1 MGKTFYLEITA
12 SDRKFYNGECEMM
25 IFPAID
31 GQQGI
36 LPNHESMVTAVK
48 AGELRFKV
56 NGEWKEAA
64 VGDGFV
70 EIMPE
75 FVVLLADTVEWP
87 DEIDIRR
94 AKEAK
99 ERGCT
104 RAAICM
110 ESQREYYH
118 SKAALSRAMARLKV
132 TGKHL

>member
-12 SDRKFYNGECEMM
+12 RDRKFYNGECEMM

-31 GQQGI
+31 GEQGI

-48 AGELRFKV
+48 TGELRFKV

-94 AKEAK
+94 AEEAK
-99 ERGCT
+99 ERAQE
-104 RAAICM
+104 RLRQK
-110 ESQREYYH
+110 ESQKEYYH
-118 SKAALSRAMARLKV
+118 SKAELSRAMARLKL

>member
-36 LPNHESMVTAVK
+36 LPNHESMVTTVK

-99 ERGCT
+99 ERAQE
-104 RAAICM
+104 RLRQK

>member
-56 NGEWKEAA
+56 NGERKEAA

-99 ERGCT
+99 ERAQE
-104 RAAICM
+104 RLRQK

>member
-12 SDRKFYNGECEMM
+12 SDRKFYNGECQMM

-31 GQQGI
+31 GEQGI

-48 AGELRFKV
+48 TGELRFKV

-94 AKEAK
+94 AEEAK
-99 ERGCT
+99 ERAQE
-104 RAAICM
+104 RLRQK
-110 ESQREYYH
+110 ESQKEYYH

>member
-1 MGKTFYLEITA
+1 M
-12 SDRKFYNGECEMM
+12 
-25 IFPAID
+25 
-31 GQQGI
+31 
-36 LPNHESMVTAVK
+36 
-48 AGELRFKV
+48 
-56 NGEWKEAA
+56 
-64 VGDGFV
+64 GDGFV

-99 ERGCT
+99 ERAQE
-104 RAAICM
+104 RLRQK

>member
-1 MGKTFYLEITA
+1 
-12 SDRKFYNGECEMM
+12 MM

-31 GQQGI
+31 GEQGI

-48 AGELRFKV
+48 TGELRFKV

-94 AKEAK
+94 AQ
-99 ERGCT
+99 ERL
-104 RAAICM
+104 RQK
-110 ESQREYYH
+110 ESQKEYYH

>member
-12 SDRKFYNGECEMM
+12 SDRQFYNGECEMM

-31 GQQGI
+31 GEQGI

-48 AGELRFKV
+48 AGELKFKV
-56 NGEWKEAA
+56 DGEWREAA

-94 AKEAK
+94 AREAK
-99 ERGCT
+99 ERAQE
-104 RAAICM
+104 RLRQK

>member
-56 NGEWKEAA
+56 MVSGKKLPWAMDLLRSCRNSSFFWQTRWNGRMKLISGGQKKQKNGPRRGSDRRKARESTITARRR
-64 VGDGFV
+64 F
-70 EIMPE
+70 PE
-75 FVVLLADTVEWP
+75 QWQ
-87 DEIDIRR
+87 
-94 AKEAK
+94 
-99 ERGCT
+99 G
-104 RAAICM
+104 
-110 ESQREYYH
+110 
-118 SKAALSRAMARLKV
+118 LK
-132 TGKHL
+132 

>member
-36 LPNHESMVTAVK
+36 LPNHESMGTAVK

-99 ERGCT
+99 ERAQE
-104 RAAICM
+104 RLRQK

>member
-31 GQQGI
+31 GEQGI
-36 LPNHESMVTAVK
+36 LPNHESRVTAVK

-99 ERGCT
+99 ERAQE
-104 RAAICM
+104 RLRQK

>member
-64 VGDGFV
+64 VGDGFG

-99 ERGCT
+99 ERAQE
-104 RAAICM
+104 RLRQK

>member
-48 AGELRFKV
+48 AGELRFNV

-99 ERGCT
+99 ERAQE
-104 RAAICM
+104 RLRQK

>member
-31 GQQGI
+31 GEQGI

-48 AGELRFKV
+48 TGELRFKV

-99 ERGCT
+99 ERAQE
-104 RAAICM
+104 RLRQK

>member
-99 ERGCT
+99 ERAQE
-104 RAAICM
+104 RLRQK

-132 TGKHL
+132 TGKDL

>member
-31 GQQGI
+31 GEQGI

-48 AGELRFKV
+48 TGELRFKV
-56 NGEWKEAA
+56 NGEWKEAD

-94 AKEAK
+94 AEEAK
-99 ERGCT
+99 ERAQE
-104 RAAICM
+104 RLRQK
-110 ESQREYYH
+110 ESQKEYYH

>member
-87 DEIDIRR
+87 DEIDIKRTGPG
-94 AKEAK
+94 EAQTEGK
-99 ERGCT
+99 PERVL
-104 RAAICM
+104 
-110 ESQREYYH
+110 SQQGGAFQ
-118 SKAALSRAMARLKV
+118 SNGKA
-132 TGKHL
+132 

>member
-48 AGELRFKV
+48 AGV

-99 ERGCT
+99 ERAQE
-104 RAAICM
+104 RLRQK

>member
-36 LPNHESMVTAVK
+36 LSNHESMVTAVK

-56 NGEWKEAA
+56 NGEWKEAD

-99 ERGCT
+99 ERAQE
-104 RAAICM
+104 RLRQK

>member
-99 ERGCT
+99 ERAQE
-104 RAAICM
+104 RLRQK

-118 SKAALSRAMARLKV
+118 RKAALSRAMARLKV

>member
-64 VGDGFV
+64 VGDGF

-99 ERGCT
+99 ERAQE
-104 RAAICM
+104 RLRQK

>member
-12 SDRKFYNGECEMM
+12 SDRRFYNGECEMM

-31 GQQGI
+31 GEQGI

-56 NGEWKEAA
+56 DGEWREAA

-87 DEIDIRR
+87 EEIDIRR
-94 AKEAK
+94 ANEAK
-99 ERGCT
+99 ERAQE
-104 RAAICM
+104 RLRQKEAR
-110 ESQREYYH
+110 ESIITAKLPFPGPWQGLR
-118 SKAALSRAMARLKV
+118 
-132 TGKHL
+132 

>member
-99 ERGCT
+99 ERAQE
-104 RAAICM
+104 RLRHK

>member
-75 FVVLLADTVEWP
+75 FVVLLADTDRKSV
-87 DEIDIRR
+87 
-94 AKEAK
+94 
-99 ERGCT
+99 
-104 RAAICM
+104 
-110 ESQREYYH
+110 
-118 SKAALSRAMARLKV
+118 V
-132 TGKHL
+132 

>member
-64 VGDGFV
+64 VGDGVV

-99 ERGCT
+99 ERAQE
-104 RAAICM
+104 RLRQK

>member
-1 MGKTFYLEITA
+1 
-12 SDRKFYNGECEMM
+12 
-25 IFPAID
+25 
-31 GQQGI
+31 
-36 LPNHESMVTAVK
+36 MVT
-48 AGELRFKV
+48 
-56 NGEWKEAA
+56 WKEAA

-99 ERGCT
+99 ERAQE
-104 RAAICM
+104 RLRQK
-110 ESQREYYH
+110 ESQSKYYH

>member
-99 ERGCT
+99 ERAQE
-104 RAAICM
+104 RLRQK

-132 TGKHL
+132 TGKNL

>member
-64 VGDGFV
+64 VGDGCV

-99 ERGCT
+99 ERAQE
-104 RAAICM
+104 RLRQK